1 MIKDFI
7 PATKF
12 VRAVLRKHGILSDC
26 VYTNDYEKCKTV
38 KTYLRRSVD
47 FDIVKRDIAE
57 VLTSAGY
64 PNFSFK
70 IVPPRKGPWSAW
82 VPSFIVRLP
91 KE

>member
-12 VRAVLRKHGILSDC
+12 VRAVLRKHGILSDS

-38 KTYLRRSVD
+38 KTYLRVSVN
-47 FDIVKRDIAE
+47 FDDVKRDITH
-57 VLTSAGY
+57 VLRSAGY
-64 PNFSFK
+64 YDFSFRV
-70 IVPPRKGPWSAW
+70 VPRRKYSMYA